1 MIMEKLIGKGL
12 QRWNNFKLGEGKL
25 EMYEQLKKILLD
37 CGVDEG
43 KVDSTD
49 FIREDILDSLTMA
62 EIIIAVEDLY
72 SIEIDPEE
80 IIPDNFVNIQTICDL
95 VVKYIKN

>member
-1 MIMEKLIGKGL
+1 MITEKLIGKGL

-25 EMYEQLKKILLD
+25 GMYEQLKKILLD

-49 FIREDILDSLTMA
+49 FIKEDILDSLTMA

>member
-1 MIMEKLIGKGL
+1 
-12 QRWNNFKLGEGKL
+12 
-25 EMYEQLKKILLD
+25 MYEQLKKILLD